1 MRVLSA
7 RSIERAPGGARFAVV
22 LFCALLAAACS
33 STGSRRPTTASAPAG
48 KAAVQTAVAR
58 SDKPDAAPV
67 PEGARQSYARALA
80 AMQAKDWT
88 EAQLELKELLLEFN
102 SYPGPYI
109 NLAIVYMH
117 EGHDDDA
124 MRALK
129 SALALDPNQPVA
141 NNQMGILLRR
151 QGRFKDSEQAYR
163 RAIASDPN
171 YLLAYYNLGVLLDL
185 YLNRGAE
192 ALKCYQHY
200 QTASAK
206 PDPKVARWII
216 ELQRRVAKSKGAEV
230 AREDGS

>member
-1 MRVLSA
+1 MRALSA
-7 RSIERAPGGARFAVV
+7 RFIERVPGGARFALV

-33 STGSRRPTTASAPAG
+33 STGSRRPAAASAPAA
-48 KAAVQTAVAR
+48 KAAAQAAVAR
-58 SDKPDAAPV
+58 SDKPNAAV
-67 PEGARQSYARALA
+67 PESARESYARALA
-80 AMQAKDWT
+80 AMQARNWT

-102 SYPGPYI
+102 TYPGPYI

-141 NNQMGILLRR
+141 NNQLGILLRR
-151 QGRFKDSEQAYR
+151 DGRFKDAEQAYR

-200 QTASAK
+200 QAASTK